1 MQHKI
6 VDCRGLACPQ
16 PVINTKNA
24 LEETDINSV
33 TTIVDNDV
41 ARQNITLFA
50 KNSGYT
56 VISNEKKDGF
66 YHLTVSKS
74 DKPSS
79 EPGTIIG
86 PKSENDTGVGPVYF
100 ITTNSLGQGSPDL
113 GQVLI
118 KSLFTTLVATKPL
131 PSALLFLN
139 TGVFLTCEGS
149 PVLEQIEKMRGE
161 GTAVL
166 SCGTCLDYYKL
177 KDKLSIGNIS
187 NMFDINNQ
195 LIGPGKVIAIG

>member
-6 VDCRGLACPQ
+6 VDCRGLACPR

-24 LEETDINSV
+24 LEEAGINSV

-41 ARQNITLFA
+41 ARQNVTLFA
-50 KNSGYT
+50 KNSGYS
-56 VISNEKKDGF
+56 VSDQEIDGF
-66 YHLTVSKS
+66 FHLTVSKP
-74 DKPSS
+74 DKFS
-79 EPGTIIG
+79 PGQETII
-86 PKSENDTGVGPVYF
+86 KQTAETTDSVGPVYF
-100 ITTNSLGQGSPDL
+100 ISTNSLGQGSPDL

-118 KSLFTTLVATKPL
+118 KSLFATIEATKPL

-139 TGVFLTCEGS
+139 TGVFLTCTGS
-149 PVLEQIEKMRGE
+149 PVLEQIKKMQSG
-161 GTAVL
+161 GTEVL

-177 KDKLSIGNIS
+177 KDKLSVGNIS

>member
-1 MQHKI
+1 MQHKT

-24 LEETDINSV
+24 LEEAGVDAV

-56 VISNEKKDGF
+56 VSEEEKDGF

-74 DKPSS
+74 NKSS
-79 EPGTIIG
+79 PGPESVIKQQSGNTT
-86 PKSENDTGVGPVYF
+86 DVGPVYF
-100 ITTNSLGQGSPDL
+100 VTTNSLGQGSPDL

-118 KSLFTTLVATKPL
+118 KSLFTTLVATQPL

-139 TGVFLTCEGS
+139 TGVYLTCEGS
-149 PVLEQIEKMRGE
+149 PVLEQIKKMHAE

-166 SCGTCLDYYKL
+166 SCGTCLDYYKQ
-177 KDKLSIGNIS
+177 KDKLSVGNIS